1 MLNNAN
7 RTNRIVFAFVTAG
20 LAFLIAFT
28 VIILINTKALVD
40 KVYYRTI
47 LNDAKGLSAKPPI
60 YFKGLEI
67 GRISDFSLNEET
79 NDIEV
84 DFYVFI
90 DYQPKIIQHAVLS
103 GNQNVFLNNA
113 TEFELLMPNK
123 LAGYRYDPLFAGS
136 MVPFIDSDVGRMFV
150 KKGIIS
156 KPGNSVDSIISSVNT
171 LLTNLQKS
179 DNPEDGSLFK
189 ILDRVA
195 SMSDHLL
202 ILSQQL
208 SGSSMVNETELLI
221 ANANQILANVPLT
234 QTKIDGLLGEAEA
247 LITELQ
253 SVSAQYQDPIG
264 LVEQT
269 TGGQLPE
276 IMTNVNES
284 LNLVKGMIDEVYA
297 ERMQLAVTVNTLLK
311 VLNRMDKTLQG
322 VNNNPLLKGGIEKT
336 KPPKGIEMND

>member
-1 MLNNAN
+1 M
-7 RTNRIVFAFVTAG
+7 
-20 LAFLIAFT
+20 
-28 VIILINTKALVD
+28 
-40 KVYYRTI
+40 YYRTI

-67 GRISDFSLNEET
+67 GRVTDFSLNEET

-90 DYQPKIIQHAVLS
+90 NYQPKIIQHAVLS
-103 GNQNVFLNNA
+103 SNQNVFLNNA
-113 TEFELLMPNK
+113 TEFELLLPNK

-136 MVPFIDSDVGRMFV
+136 MVPYIDSEVGRMYV

-156 KPGNSVDSIISSVNT
+156 PPGNSVDSIISSVNT
-171 LLTNLQKS
+171 LLANLQKT
-179 DNPEDGSLFK
+179 DNAEDGSLFK

-202 ILSQQL
+202 LLSQQL
-208 SGSSMVNETELLI
+208 SQSAVVDESEQLI
-221 ANANQILANVPLT
+221 ANANTILQNVPLT
-234 QTKIDGLLGEAEA
+234 QAKIDTMLVDAEA

-253 SVSAQYQDPIG
+253 VISQQYQNPVG
-264 LVEQT
+264 LVEEAT
-269 TGGQLPE
+269 AGQLPE

-284 LNLVKGMIDEVYA
+284 LTLVKSMMDEVYA

-311 VLNRMDKTLQG
+311 VLNRMDQTLQG
-322 VNNNPLLKGGIEKT
+322 VNNNPLLKGGIEKS

>member
-1 MLNNAN
+1 M
-7 RTNRIVFAFVTAG
+7 
-20 LAFLIAFT
+20 
-28 VIILINTKALVD
+28 
-40 KVYYRTI
+40 
-47 LNDAKGLSAKPPI
+47 
-60 YFKGLEI
+60 
-67 GRISDFSLNEET
+67 
-79 NDIEV
+79 
-84 DFYVFI
+84 
-90 DYQPKIIQHAVLS
+90 
-103 GNQNVFLNNA
+103 
-113 TEFELLMPNK
+113 
-123 LAGYRYDPLFAGS
+123 
-136 MVPFIDSDVGRMFV
+136 
-150 KKGIIS
+150 
-156 KPGNSVDSIISSVNT
+156 DSIISSVNT

-208 SGSSMVNETELLI
+208 SSSSVVNETELLI

-234 QTKIDGLLGEAEA
+234 QTKIDGLLSEAEA

-336 KPPKGIEMND
+336 NHQKE

>member
-136 MVPFIDSDVGRMFV
+136 MVPYIDSDVGRMFV

-208 SGSSMVNETELLI
+208 SSSSVVNETELLI

-234 QTKIDGLLGEAEA
+234 QTKIDGLLSEAEA

-322 VNNNPLLKGGIEKT
+322 VNNNPLLKGGIEKN

>member
-136 MVPFIDSDVGRMFV
+136 MVPYIDSDVGRMFV
-150 KKGIIS
+150 KKA
-156 KPGNSVDSIISSVNT
+156 
-171 LLTNLQKS
+171 L
-179 DNPEDGSLFK
+179 SL
-189 ILDRVA
+189 
-195 SMSDHLL
+195 S
-202 ILSQQL
+202 
-208 SGSSMVNETELLI
+208 
-221 ANANQILANVPLT
+221 
-234 QTKIDGLLGEAEA
+234 
-247 LITELQ
+247 
-253 SVSAQYQDPIG
+253 
-264 LVEQT
+264 
-269 TGGQLPE
+269 
-276 IMTNVNES
+276 
-284 LNLVKGMIDEVYA
+284 
-297 ERMQLAVTVNTLLK
+297 
-311 VLNRMDKTLQG
+311 
-322 VNNNPLLKGGIEKT
+322 
-336 KPPKGIEMND
+336 

>member
-136 MVPFIDSDVGRMFV
+136 MVPFIDSDVGRMYV

>member
-1 MLNNAN
+1 MLNNIS
-7 RTNRIVFAFVTAG
+7 RTNKIVFAFVTAG

-28 VIILINTKALVD
+28 ILILINTKALVD

-67 GRISDFSLNEET
+67 GRITDFNLNEET

-90 DYQPKIIQHAVLS
+90 DYQPKIVQHAVLS

-123 LAGYRYDPLFAGS
+123 LSGYRYDPLFAGA
-136 MVPFIDSDVGRMFV
+136 MVPFIDSAVGRMYV
-150 KKGIIS
+150 KKGLIS
-156 KPGNSVDSIISSVNT
+156 PPGNSVDSIISSVNT

-179 DNPEDGSLFK
+179 GNAEDGSLFK

-202 ILSQQL
+202 VLSKQL
-208 SGSSMVNETELLI
+208 SESAMVDETELLLN
-221 ANANQILANVPLT
+221 NANQILANVPLT
-234 QTKIDGLLGEAEA
+234 QHKIDNMLVDAES
-247 LITELQ
+247 LINELQ
-253 SVSAQYQDPIG
+253 IISTQYQNPLG
-264 LVEQT
+264 LVDEAT
-269 TGGQLPE
+269 AGQLPE
-276 IMTNVNES
+276 IMTNVNAS
-284 LNLVKGMIDEVYA
+284 LTLVKGMIDEVYA

-322 VNNNPLLKGGIEKT
+322 VNNNPLLKGGIEKA

>member
-7 RTNRIVFAFVTAG
+7 RTNRIVLLFVTAG

-67 GRISDFSLNEET
+67 GRITDFKLNEET

-113 TEFELLMPNK
+113 TEFQLLMPNK
-123 LAGYRYDPLFAGS
+123 LSGYRYEPLFAGS
-136 MVPFIDSDVGRMFV
+136 MVPYIDSDIGRAYV
-150 KKGIIS
+150 KNGIIS

-208 SGSSMVNETELLI
+208 SDSSVVNDTEMLMG
-221 ANANQILANVPLT
+221 NANQILVNIPAT
-234 QTKIDGLLGEAEA
+234 QIKIDNMVSEASA
-247 LITELQ
+247 LISELQ
-253 SVSAQYQDPIG
+253 LVSSQYQDPMG
-264 LVEQT
+264 MMEEAT
-269 TGGQLPE
+269 AGQLPQ

-284 LNLVKGMIDEVYA
+284 LDLVKGMLDEVYA

-322 VNNNPLLKGGIEKT
+322 VNNNPLLKGGIEKD
-336 KPPKGIEMND
+336 KAVKGIEMND